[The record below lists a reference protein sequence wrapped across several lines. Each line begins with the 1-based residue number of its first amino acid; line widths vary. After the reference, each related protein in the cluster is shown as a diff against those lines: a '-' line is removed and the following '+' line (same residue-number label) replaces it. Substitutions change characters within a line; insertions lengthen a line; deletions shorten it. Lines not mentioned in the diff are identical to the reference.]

1 MFWIK
6 YISYHKR
13 TSYFKAHMP
22 ISTCL
27 RIKMSV
33 TAYLICSSVAG
44 VELCQTQNLPQ
55 PPLFYYSTIVEYYF
69 FFFNN
74 AKIEAN
80 TLKMV
85 LVLFCLS
92 HPTSRHIWDLYFKE
106 VLSTEFIFVSSV
118 HSCTTDFKAYC
129 FHSPAIIYQI
139 RDPWKMVCS
148 IIPHTTI
155 SGPFHTWVHSTVFFQ
170 TEIKVIKCVSK

>member
-69 FFFNN
+69 FFFFFNN

-129 FHSPAIIYQI
+129 FHSNNISNKRSLKNGLLYHTPYNNF
-139 RDPWKMVCS
+139 WS
-148 IIPHTTI
+148 ISHM
-155 SGPFHTWVHSTVFFQ
+155 SSQYSFLSNWDKSY
-170 TEIKVIKCVSK
+170 